1 MAKQN
6 KRKGSSQ
13 SRGRIDKKSRQE
25 EVISSE
31 EKKDDTSISEEKI
44 PRYEVITIKDD
55 ESEDEVLCEFKTE
68 NTTKSKHAAK
78 RVKRQQD
85 VKERAPVP
93 GEPDGLGGLDQGATF
108 VAEYSKTSRATCK
121 RCDIRIKKGELRIG
135 HRPLFRGKPGYQIFK
150 HLE

>member
-6 KRKGSSQ
+6 KRIK
-13 SRGRIDKKSRQE
+13 RKARQE
-25 EVISSE
+25 DPNSLEE
-31 EKKDDTSISEEKI
+31 EKDDKSVLEKI
-44 PRYEVITIKDD
+44 PLCEVITVKDD
-55 ESEDEVLCEFKTE
+55 ESEDEVIRKFKT
-68 NTTKSKHAAK
+68 TKIKTKHVDKKLK
-78 RVKRQQD
+78 RKND
-85 VKERAPVP
+85 VEESIAVP

>member
-1 MAKQN
+1 MANRN
-6 KRKGSSQ
+6 KRNENKRSK
-13 SRGRIDKKSRQE
+13 RKTRQE
-25 EVISSE
+25 DPSSLEE
-31 EKKDDTSISEEKI
+31 EKDNKSVLEKI
-44 PRYEVITIKDD
+44 PLCEVITVKDD
-55 ESEDEVLCEFKTE
+55 ESEDEVIRTFKT
-68 NTTKSKHAAK
+68 NKLKTKHVDKK
-78 RVKRQQD
+78 IKRQYD
-85 VKERAPVP
+85 VEEKIPVP